1 MPAGAR
7 APSRDAACGR
17 IGPIGASARVVV
29 GTALLALAAFWREP
43 HWSDAA
49 LGLIAL
55 PGLITMVLGLR
66 ARVGATPLRATGP
79 IAHVV
84 NIAVAPVL
92 FALPAT
98 AGPTFVFYGTS
109 MVLAAVRR
117 AGGCEVTAISNV
129 LLRRDDQIGCALFGP
144 IDLIEANA
152 GDTRRAS

>member
-79 IAHVV
+79 DVDDV
-84 NIAVAPVL
+84 GN
-92 FALPAT
+92 
-98 AGPTFVFYGTS
+98 

-129 LLRRDDQIGCALFGP
+129 LLRRDDQIGCAPFGP

-152 GDTRRAS
+152 GDTRRAR